1 MKKLKFLII
10 TAIVALTTALVV
22 AFSGCGAAGISGLYY
37 QDGHN
42 GTGVSES
49 YRLELYDD
57 GTYQM
62 LYIQGWD
69 MGAGLTLAYGRLV
82 TSYGTYDVTA
92 EDAEVQ
98 EKTVHLNMPD
108 RIQLVAYHRQAINVA
123 VDTAIWPQ
131 GDEANGVAPG
141 FQYALMERAETEVW
155 ENAEDFIAA
164 YGREYDVVCSD
175 TDNSAVVTVNGE
187 QIPATEAVTAAA

>member
-1 MKKLKFLII
+1 MKKLKLF
-10 TAIVALTTALVV
+10 IVAAIAVLTTAMVV

-42 GTGVSES
+42 GTGESES

-62 LYIQGWD
+62 LYMQEWD
-69 MGAGLTLAYGRLV
+69 MGDALTLAYGRLV

-92 EDAEVQ
+92 EDTELQ

-108 RIQLVAYHRQAINVA
+108 RMQLVAYHRQSINVA
-123 VDTAIWPQ
+123 VDTALWPE

-141 FQYALMERAETEVW
+141 FSYTLMERAETEVW

-187 QIPATEAVTAAA
+187 QIPVTAAVTPAA

>member
-1 MKKLKFLII
+1 MKKLKLF
-10 TAIVALTTALVV
+10 IVAAIAVLTTAMVV

-62 LYIQGWD
+62 LYMQEWD
-69 MGAGLTLAYGRLV
+69 MGDALTLAYGRLV
-82 TSYGTYDVTA
+82 TSYGTFDVTA
-92 EDAEVQ
+92 EDAELQ

-108 RIQLVAYHRQAINVA
+108 RMQLVAYHRQSINVA
-123 VDTAIWPQ
+123 VDTALWPE

-141 FQYALMERAETEVW
+141 FSYTLMERAETEVW
-155 ENAEDFIAA
+155 ETVEDFIAA
-164 YGREYDVVCSD
+164 YAREYDVVCSD

-187 QIPATEAVTAAA
+187 QIPVTAAVTPAA

>member
-175 TDNSAVVTVNGE
+175 VDNSAVVTVNGE

>member
-1 MKKLKFLII
+1 MKKLKFLIVA
-10 TAIVALTTALVV
+10 AIVALTTAMVV
-22 AFSGCGAAGISGLYY
+22 VFSGCGAAGISGLYY

-62 LYIQGWD
+62 LYMQEWD

-92 EDAEVQ
+92 EDTELQ

-108 RIQLVAYHRQAINVA
+108 RMQLVAYHRQSINVA
-123 VDTAIWPQ
+123 VDTALWPE

-141 FQYALMERAETEVW
+141 FSYTLMERAETEVW
-155 ENAEDFIAA
+155 ETAEDFIAA